1 MRSRLTLDFK
11 EVKIFK
17 KDGCGSDIYLEKA
30 KWRRELEELL
40 NDTVVSLKSGF
51 E

>member
-11 EVKIFK
+11 KVNTLK
-17 KDGCGSDIYLEKA
+17 KDGWDTYLEKA
-30 KWRRELEELL
+30 KRRRELEELL